1 MLEELVILT
10 AILADSDP
18 RLRDE
23 ALDWCASHHQFISV
37 RRLQTLCKA
46 FNPHVQ
52 ERFST
57 FASTLNSIVQTKWPI
72 FFKAII
78 PKVIPSGKSKPPKI
92 ESPALLNL
100 RLRAMFGVG
109 ARADL
114 LTFCLMQEKNEYS
127 VSDLTEIGYSK
138 RNLAV
143 VLDELV
149 MAGIFNVT
157 PVRNQRRYFFIK
169 RDLFTDLL
177 KPLPK
182 NFVAWHL
189 YLDLI
194 FSLRT
199 CILKNEN
206 KSTSTKAVEI
216 RNLLIKQ
223 ASTLQKLHLSPPP
236 MQPDLAAYWASV
248 EEWILKIS
256 SI

>member
-10 AILADSDP
+10 AVLADSDP

-23 ALDWCASHHQFISV
+23 VLDWCASHHQFISV
-37 RRLQTLCKA
+37 RRLQTLCKV
-46 FNPHVQ
+46 FNPHIQ
-52 ERFST
+52 ECFST
-57 FASTLNSIVQTKWPI
+57 FASTLNSIAQTKWPV
-72 FFKAII
+72 FFKPIT
-78 PKVIPSGKSKPPKI
+78 PKFTPTGKSKHPKI

-114 LTFCLMQEKNEYS
+114 LTFWLMQEKNEYS

-138 RNLAV
+138 RNIAV

-149 MAGIFNVT
+149 MAGIFNAI
-157 PVRNQRRYFFIK
+157 PVRNQRRYFFTK

-194 FSLRT
+194 FSLRA

-206 KSTSTKAVEI
+206 KSVSTKAVEI

-223 ASTLQKLHLSPPP
+223 ESKLQKLNLSPPP
-236 MQPDLAAYWASV
+236 MQTDLSAYWVSF
-248 EEWILKIS
+248 EEWVLKIS
-256 SI
+256 SL